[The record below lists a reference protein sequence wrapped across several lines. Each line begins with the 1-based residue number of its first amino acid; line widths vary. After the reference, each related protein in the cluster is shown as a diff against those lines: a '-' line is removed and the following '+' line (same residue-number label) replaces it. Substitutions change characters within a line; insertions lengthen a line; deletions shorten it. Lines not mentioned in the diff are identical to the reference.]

1 MRAMGYYP
9 TEMEK
14 KNMMD
19 EVRFSVLTEEGQHK
33 SHIDRDTFI
42 QLFVNHRPVYGIGKN
57 DITQAF
63 QDILALKGHSV
74 DPDDL
79 YLYTKDLIG
88 YLRLEGEQMRMEDLE
103 DAFQLLIGRRDFREV
118 LEDKITADEFAE
130 NILGF
135 EEVDEDEVQD
145 E

>member
-1 MRAMGYYP
+1 
-9 TEMEK
+9 
-14 KNMMD
+14 
-19 EVRFSVLTEEGQHK
+19 
-33 SHIDRDTFI
+33 
-42 QLFVNHRPVYGIGKN
+42 
-57 DITQAF
+57 
-63 QDILALKGHSV
+63 V

-79 YLYTKDLIG
+79 YLYTKELISTLG
-88 YLRLEGEQMRMEDLE
+88 REGEAMSMTDLE
-103 DAFQLLIGRRDFREV
+103 DCFQLLIGRRDFREV

>member
-1 MRAMGYYP
+1 M
-9 TEMEK
+9 
-14 KNMMD
+14 
-19 EVRFSVLTEEGQHK
+19 
-33 SHIDRDTFI
+33 
-42 QLFVNHRPVYGIGKN
+42 
-57 DITQAF
+57 
-63 QDILALKGHSV
+63 

-79 YLYTKDLIG
+79 YLYTKELISTLG
-88 YLRLEGEQMRMEDLE
+88 REGEAMSMTDLE
-103 DAFQLLIGRRDFREV
+103 DCFQLLIGRRDFREV